1 MPAITPEWVQMM
13 ASYNRWQNEC
23 MLEAMESLSD
33 ADLRKDRGAFWGSI
47 LGTAN
52 HLLWG
57 DQMWLSR
64 LSPGATAPTV
74 GLKDSADLAPTLGAW
89 EAERFRTD
97 GRFVLWAKEL
107 KTVSLAGDLSWYS
120 GAAGMEKRAPLSLI
134 VTHVFN
140 HQTHHRGQ
148 IHAMLTQAGAKTSDT
163 DLFLMPG
170 FL

>member
-64 LSPGATAPTV
+64 LSPDATAPAV
-74 GLKDSADLAPTLGAW
+74 GLKDSAKLTPTLGAW

-97 GRFVLWAKEL
+97 GRFVLWAKDL
-107 KTVSLAGDLSWYS
+107 KAVSLTGDLSWYS
-120 GAAGMEKRAPLSLI
+120 GAAGMDKRAPLSLI